1 MVLAKVIG
9 SVWATKK
16 EDSLSGNKLLITRC
30 FEPDTNKDLDIII
43 ACDYIGAGIGDI
55 VIITSG
61 SGARKAQGDKEMLPI
76 DAVIVGIVDQVDL
89 NK

>member
-16 EDSLSGNKLLITRC
+16 EEALSGSKLLIARV
-30 FEPDTNKDLDIII
+30 FEPDTNKELNILV
-43 ACDYIGAGIGDI
+43 ACDYIGAGIDDI

-61 SGARKAQGDKEMLPI
+61 SGARNAQGDKNMLPI